1 MPHTRLFS
9 FAMLISAALTLPLV
23 AQVNVPVA
31 NNANGPLT
39 LQQAESFALANQP
52 RMLAAQLRSRAS
64 AERIH
69 EARAGLFPT
78 VSFNSTGVEVADTG
92 TSTAA
97 GNITTSSISDRFAF
111 GGNLSQ
117 LVTDFGRTHAL
128 IASERANS
136 EAQADLATLTR
147 AQVRLNVREAYYAA
161 LGGEMV
167 LRAAGAA
174 LTNRELVLRQLTVLE
189 QNQLRS
195 TLDVNFAAVL
205 VSQAQLAV
213 VQAQSA
219 VSQARAHLATTM
231 GQSRPVTA
239 ALVDIAPN
247 AEPLP
252 SGPEDLQSQAQMQRA
267 DLSAARAQELA
278 AKQYATAEKR
288 LSLPTLNVLAAAGG
302 IPYHDHTLHPNY
314 AVAGFNL
321 NIPVFNGG
329 LFAARRARAE
339 FQASASAQDVQEL
352 SLEVSEQVRDS
363 WYRADEAFLSLDVSK
378 QLVAQTREALRLAQ
392 DRYNAGLGSIVELN
406 EAQLNETSAEI
417 NAASAVDTYFTRRAE
432 LDFATG
438 LLN

>member
-1 MPHTRLFS
+1 
-9 FAMLISAALTLPLV
+9 MLIGAALSVPSG
-23 AQVNVPVA
+23 AQVNVPMMNKA
-31 NNANGPLT
+31 NDSLS
-39 LQQAESFALANQP
+39 LQQAESLALANQP
-52 RMLAAQLRSRAS
+52 RMLAAQLRAHAS
-64 AERIH
+64 VERIR

-78 VSFNSTGVEVADTG
+78 VSFNSAGVKVADTG

-97 GNITTSSISDRFAF
+97 GNVTTSSISDRFAF

-128 IASERANS
+128 IASERASS
-136 EAQADLATLTR
+136 EAQSDLATLTR

-167 LRAAGAA
+167 LRAARAA
-174 LTNRELVLRQLTVLE
+174 LTNRQLVLRQLNVLE

-219 VSQARAHLATTM
+219 VSQARSHLATTM
-231 GQSRPVTA
+231 GQSRPITE

-252 SGPEDLQSQAQMQRA
+252 PSPEDPQSQAQIQRA
-267 DLSAARAQELA
+267 DLSAARAQELS

-302 IPYHDHTLHPNY
+302 IPYRDHTLHSNY

-339 FQASASAQDVQEL
+339 FQASASAQDAQEL

-363 WYRADEAFLSLDVSK
+363 WYRANEAFLSLDVSN

-417 NAASAVDTYFTRRAE
+417 NAASAVDTYLTRRAE

>member
-1 MPHTRLFS
+1 
-9 FAMLISAALTLPLV
+9 MLIGTALSLPLV
-23 AQVNVPVA
+23 AQVNIPVA
-31 NNANGPLT
+31 NNAKERLT
-39 LQQAESFALANQP
+39 LQQAESLALANQP
-52 RMLAAQLRSRAS
+52 HMLAAQLRSRAS
-64 AERIH
+64 AERVH
-69 EARAGLFPT
+69 EARAGLFPA
-78 VSFNSTGVEVADTG
+78 VSFNSTGVEIADTG
-92 TSTAA
+92 TSIAA
-97 GNITTSSISDRFAF
+97 GNVTTSSISDRFAF

-117 LVTDFGRTHAL
+117 LVTDFGRTHAV

-167 LRAAGAA
+167 LRAAQAA
-174 LTNRELVLRQLTVLE
+174 LTNRQLVLRQLNVLE

-219 VSQARAHLATTM
+219 VLQARAHLATTM

-252 SGPEDLQSQAQMQRA
+252 LGPEDPQSQAQMQRA
-267 DLSAARAQELA
+267 DLSAARAQALA
-278 AKQYATAEKR
+278 AKQHAVAEKR
-288 LSLPTLNVLAAAGG
+288 LSLPTLDVLAAAGS
-302 IPYHDHTLHPNY
+302 IPYRDHTLHPNY

-339 FQASASAQDVQEL
+339 LQANAKAQDAQEL

-363 WYRADEAFLSLDVSK
+363 WYRANEAFLSLDVSN
-378 QLVAQTREALRLAQ
+378 QLIVQTREALHLAQ

-417 NAASAVDTYFTRRAE
+417 NAASAVDTYLTRRAE

>member
-1 MPHTRLFS
+1 
-9 FAMLISAALTLPLV
+9 MLIGMALSLPLI
-23 AQVNVPVA
+23 AQVNVPVT
-31 NNANGPLT
+31 NNTNEQLT
-39 LQQAESFALANQP
+39 LQQAEGLALANQP
-52 RMLAAQLRSRAS
+52 RMLAAQLRSHAS
-64 AERIH
+64 AQRVH

-78 VSFNSTGVEVADTG
+78 VSFNTTGVEVADTG
-92 TSTAA
+92 TSIAA
-97 GNITTSSISDRFAF
+97 GNVTTSSISDRFAF

-128 IASERANS
+128 IASERASS
-136 EAQADLATLTR
+136 EAQADLATFTR

-167 LRAAGAA
+167 LRAAQAA
-174 LTNRELVLRQLTVLE
+174 LTNRQLVLRQLNVLE

-213 VQAQSA
+213 VQAQS
-219 VSQARAHLATTM
+219 VVLQARAHLATTM
-231 GQSRPVTA
+231 GQSRPVTE

-247 AEPLP
+247 AERL
-252 SGPEDLQSQAQMQRA
+252 GPEDPQSQAQMQRA

-302 IPYHDHTLHPNY
+302 IPYRDHTLHPNY

-339 FQASASAQDVQEL
+339 FQASASAQDAQEL

-363 WYRADEAFLSLDVSK
+363 WYRANEAFLSLDVSK

-417 NAASAVDTYFTRRAE
+417 NAASAVDTYLTRRAE